1 MQLTRLVAALGL
13 LAATSAFSLAP
24 ARPARALLS
33 PAASAAVQPSMFF
46 GAKAAAPKARLLRCT
61 ATRATQQ
68 SPCTLPPHQK
78 PLKKPV
84 RPVKKAVKKPVKKV
98 RIAHLLTPQKPL
110 HRRHHRIFPARGL
123 TH

>member
-1 MQLTRLVAALGL
+1 MKLVAALLGL

-61 ATRATQQ
+61 NACHPAF
-68 SPCTLPPHQK
+68 TLHPPSASEAAEEAGEAGQEGREEGREEVSAGAWGS
-78 PLKKPV
+78 LSQIV
-84 RPVKKAVKKPVKKV
+84 V
-98 RIAHLLTPQKPL
+98 IE
-110 HRRHHRIFPARGL
+110 I
-123 TH
+123 

>member
-1 MQLTRLVAALGL
+1 MQLTRLVAAHGL

-61 ATRATQQ
+61 NACHPAFTLHPPSASEAAEEAGEAGQEGREEAEGSHCPPSLRRSGTVATT
-68 SPCTLPPHQK
+68 SF
-78 PLKKPV
+78 
-84 RPVKKAVKKPVKKV
+84 
-98 RIAHLLTPQKPL
+98 PQL
-110 HRRHHRIFPARGL
+110 AA
-123 TH
+123 

>member
-61 ATRATQQ
+61 NACHPAFTLHPPSASEAAEEAGEAGQEGREEGSHCPPSLRRSGCTVATT
-68 SPCTLPPHQK
+68 SF
-78 PLKKPV
+78 
-84 RPVKKAVKKPVKKV
+84 
-98 RIAHLLTPQKPL
+98 PQL
-110 HRRHHRIFPARGL
+110 AA
-123 TH
+123 